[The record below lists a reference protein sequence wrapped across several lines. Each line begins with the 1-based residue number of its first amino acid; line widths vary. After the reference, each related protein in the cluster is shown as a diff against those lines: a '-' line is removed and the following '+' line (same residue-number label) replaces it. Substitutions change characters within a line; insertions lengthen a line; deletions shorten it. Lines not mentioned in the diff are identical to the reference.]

1 MSEYIGKTIS
11 LISNKGVR
19 YVGFLYNISAADATV
34 ALQSVRSFGTEGRMA
49 EQGQPSLEV
58 KPGSEVYDCVTF
70 RGSDVKDLSVL
81 DVPLDQVQPAVHQ
94 AGPTHALAATGA
106 PATATHN
113 QTQAAPQSVPATST
127 ADLCA
132 VLGHAAAPGPAPS
145 ASQPAPTPTSTQY
158 QQPAEMRATKAT
170 RTHERPSATQSAPK
184 PAPGSRPAPTAQSRA
199 PASVEGDFD
208 FEKANA
214 RFQKQD
220 KDNAP
225 VTSVYNKSTSFF
237 DSISL
242 NVYGSMRWSEEKD
255 LNIDTFGEAS
265 ARRGRG
271 NWRGRGRGRG
281 GWWGRDKGRGGAQA
295 KTEWA

>member
-11 LISNKGVR
+11 LISNKGLR
-19 YVGFLYNISAADATV
+19 YVGFLYNISAEDATV

-58 KPGSEVYDCVTF
+58 KPGTEVYDCVTF

-81 DVPLDQVQPAVHQ
+81 DIPLDQVQPAVHQ

-127 ADLCA
+127 ADL
-132 VLGHAAAPGPAPS
+132 S
-145 ASQPAPTPTSTQY
+145 PT
-158 QQPAEMRATKAT
+158 R
-170 RTHERPSATQSAPK
+170 ERPSATQSAPK
-184 PAPGSRPAPTAQSRA
+184 PAPGSRPAPKAQTRA
-199 PASVEGDFD
+199 PESVEGDFD

-214 RFQKQD
+214 RFQKKGKD
-220 KDNAP
+220 KVL

-281 GWWGRDKGRGGAQA
+281 GWWGRDRGRGGAQA
-295 KTEWA
+295 KPEWA